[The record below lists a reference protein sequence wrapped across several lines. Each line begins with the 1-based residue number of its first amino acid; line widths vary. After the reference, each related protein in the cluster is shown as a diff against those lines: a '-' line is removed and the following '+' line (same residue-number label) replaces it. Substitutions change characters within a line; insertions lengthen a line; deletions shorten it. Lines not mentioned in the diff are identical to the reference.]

1 MSDPV
6 FTDDLPLGEA
16 RALLRLLVDDGA
28 ECPCCRQYAKVYRR
42 SIHASMASALI
53 AVYRA
58 NGRDWGKVTDLL
70 THRQNADFAKLAHWG
85 LIQADDGHREDGSK
99 RTGVWRV
106 TFVGELWLLG
116 KTTVAKYVRVYNGR
130 RLTFVEDEQ
139 VGIRDALGDEFDYGQ
154 LMGRRGYDCATH
166 GHLLADSDVC
176 QACGTTVDP
185 PPLFPTNP
193 TTPRHYDVP

>member
-1 MSDPV
+1 MSDV

-16 RALLRLLVDDGA
+16 RTLLRLLVEDGA

-53 AVYRA
+53 AVYREH
-58 NGRDWGKVTDLL
+58 GRDWGKVTDLL
-70 THRQNADFAKLAHWG
+70 THRQNADFAKLALWD
-85 LIQADDGHREDGSK
+85 LIQADDGVREDDSK
-99 RTGVWRV
+99 RTGVWRI
-106 TFVGELWLLG
+106 TSRGEAWLHG
-116 KTTVAKYVRVYNGR
+116 ATTVAKYVRVYNKR
-130 RLTFVEDEQ
+130 RLSFVQGAE
-139 VGIRDALGDEFDYGQ
+139 VSIREALGDEFDYGQ

-185 PPLFPTNP
+185 QPLFPTSP